1 MTQWVAWKRCWGV
14 VQRVGWEFRVCVSS
28 LLYIHVYILMYL
40 VYVCTYVRAQNKPF
54 AYVDV
59 YVYV

>member
-1 MTQWVAWKRCWGV
+1 M
-14 VQRVGWEFRVCVSS
+14 QRVGWEFRVCVSS